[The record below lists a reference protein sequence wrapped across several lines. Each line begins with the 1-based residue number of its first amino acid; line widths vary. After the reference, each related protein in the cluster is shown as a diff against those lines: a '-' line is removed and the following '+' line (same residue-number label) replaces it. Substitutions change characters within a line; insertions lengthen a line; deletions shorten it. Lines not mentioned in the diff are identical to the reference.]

1 MITGPQTP
9 SLGDVPM
16 EWREYIDSDPSVL
29 VGKPVVRGTRLSVEF
44 LLGLFA
50 EGWTEEA
57 VLESYPQVSQEALRA
72 VFAFAQECARDE
84 QVFTVSDR
92 AAG

>member
-1 MITGPQTP
+1 
-9 SLGDVPM
+9 M
-16 EWREYIDSDPSVL
+16 EWRDHIHSDPSVL
-29 VGKPVVRGTRLSVEF
+29 TGKPVICGTRLSVEF

-50 EGWTEEA
+50 EGWAEEA

-84 QVFTVSDR
+84 QVFYR
-92 AAG
+92 

>member
-1 MITGPQTP
+1 MG
-9 SLGDVPM
+9 
-16 EWREYIDSDPSVL
+16 WRDYIGSDPSIL
-29 VGKPVVRGTRLSVEF
+29 VGKPVILGTRLSVEF

-57 VLESYPQVSQEALRA
+57 VLESYPQVSRVALRA
-72 VFAFAQECARDE
+72 IFAFAQECTRDE
-84 QVFTVSDR
+84 QVFAVSDR

>member
-1 MITGPQTP
+1 MGRSPALVGGYP
-9 SLGDVPM
+9 V
-16 EWREYIDSDPSVL
+16 EWRDYIGSDPAIL
-29 VGKPVVRGTRLSVEF
+29 VGKPVIRGTRLSVEF

-57 VLESYPQVSQEALRA
+57 VLECYPQVSQEALRA
-72 VFAFAQECARDE
+72 MFAFAQECARDE
-84 QVFTVSDR
+84 QVFAVSDR

>member
-1 MITGPQTP
+1 MG
-9 SLGDVPM
+9 
-16 EWREYIDSDPSVL
+16 WRDYIGSDPSIL
-29 VGKPVVRGTRLSVEF
+29 VGKPVILGTRLSVEF

-57 VLESYPQVSQEALRA
+57 VLESYPQVSREALRA
-72 VFAFAQECARDE
+72 IFAFAQECTRDE
-84 QVFTVSDR
+84 QVFAVSDR

>member
-1 MITGPQTP
+1 
-9 SLGDVPM
+9 M
-16 EWREYIDSDPSVL
+16 EWRDCIGSDPSIP

-57 VLESYPQVSQEALRA
+57 IPESYPQVSRQALRA

-84 QVFTVSDR
+84 QVFAVSNR